1 MTDSIPIILILPAFN
16 EGVALGPLLSTTAI
30 TRATHLQNLTVIVVN
45 DGSTDDTAL
54 VVNAARLQNGND
66 SWLTL
71 VSHPVNMGLA
81 QAMRTGIAQ
90 ALQVAPTDG
99 LIASMDADNSH
110 QPSEMVRMVD
120 RIRAGADVVIGSRFQ
135 AGAEM
140 RGIPRHRQLFSV
152 GVSILFRMFC
162 PIVGVRDFSCGYRI
176 YRASALRRA
185 TAVFGEK
192 LITEQGFACMT
203 EVLLKM
209 SQLPGLRFVETPI
222 CLRYDRKPGL
232 TKMKVWQNVKDMI
245 ALMWRLRAG
254 SMAAR

>member
-1 MTDSIPIILILPAFN
+1 M
-16 EGVALGPLLSTTAI
+16 ALGPLLSTTAI

-110 QPSEMVRMVD
+110 QPSEMVKMVD

-162 PIVGVRDFSCGYRI
+162 PIVGVRDFH
-176 YRASALRRA
+176 AA
-185 TAVFGEK
+185 TAF
-192 LITEQGFACMT
+192 T
-203 EVLLKM
+203 VLVRCGG
-209 SQLPGLRFVETPI
+209 QLQCSGR
-222 CLRYDRKPGL
+222 
-232 TKMKVWQNVKDMI
+232 N
-245 ALMWRLRAG
+245 
-254 SMAAR
+254 